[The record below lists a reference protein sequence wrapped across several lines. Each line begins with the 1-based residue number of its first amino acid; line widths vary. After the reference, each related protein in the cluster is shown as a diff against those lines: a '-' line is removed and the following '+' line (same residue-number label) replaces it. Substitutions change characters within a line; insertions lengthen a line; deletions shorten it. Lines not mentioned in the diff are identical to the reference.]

1 MSANGS
7 SPDEASPAN
16 RDGAA
21 VPASPEGGSGPWLAR
36 RWVFL
41 RYHWQDFS
49 ELVRRG
55 LRSLA
60 LRGPGP
66 TWRLV
71 RKRFLPHRREPYPL
85 VLYAGFDPARPTA
98 LPTAAHP
105 RATIIVPVHNHLDVT
120 LHCLHAIARSGD
132 HTPFE
137 VLVVDDASS
146 DDSARRLPAIP
157 GLRYLRNAE
166 NLGFIGACNAGAAAA
181 RGDMLVFLNNDTLVQ
196 PGWLDA
202 LLRTFDQHPGTGLAG
217 SKLVYPDGRLQEAG
231 GIVHADGQ
239 PANYGRFQDPLDPR
253 FNFVRRVDYC
263 SGAALAIPRALF
275 ARLGG
280 FDAHFSPAYFED
292 TDLAMRV
299 HAAGLDVRYQ
309 PASVVVHLEGVT
321 SGTDTT
327 RGVKAWQAANQDK
340 FFARWAATL
349 AEAHAVHDRADTHGF
364 AADAAARHR
373 YRLRVLVVDAYTP
386 TPDRDSGS
394 MRMVELMS
402 LLEQAGCAVSFIPQN
417 LAHDGARTAAL
428 QQLGVEAWW
437 QPWIG
442 NLSNWLRR
450 HGPRFDAVV
459 VSRHYVL
466 TPLLPMLRVL
476 APQARV
482 VFDTV
487 DLHFLREEREAG
499 QSGDPQAGR
508 AAARTREAELA
519 LVREVDSTWVVSEVE
534 QRLLAGLVPDAD
546 VRVVSNIHPVRDAA
560 PGREGRAGLLFVGG
574 FRHPPNVDAA
584 VWMATEILP
593 RVRERL
599 PDLELHVAGAEAP
612 APVLALAQL
621 PGVRVLGHVPDLA
634 PLLDACIAGV
644 APLRYGAGIKGK
656 VNQGLAQGLPMV
668 ATPCAVEGM
677 FLRDGEDVLVAGDAA
692 AFADA
697 IVRLAGDP
705 VLWARLQAGG
715 FENTR
720 RHFSRDVARST
731 LAPWLDGLR
740 AGAHAGA

>member
-1 MSANGS
+1 MSAS
-7 SPDEASPAN
+7 
-16 RDGAA
+16 
-21 VPASPEGGSGPWLAR
+21 GSGPEDAPTGQAERRAAAAAAGPPSADEGPGSWLAR
-36 RWVFL
+36 RWVHL
-41 RYHWQDFS
+41 RYQWQDLS
-49 ELVRRG
+49 ELGRRG

-71 RKRFLPHRREPYPL
+71 RERVLPQRRRPFPLALYP
-85 VLYAGFDPARPTA
+85 GFDTAGALA
-98 LPTAAHP
+98 LPDAPAP
-105 RATIIVPVHNHLDVT
+105 RATIVVPVHNQLDVT
-120 LHCLHAIARSGD
+120 LRCLNALARSGD
-132 HTPFE
+132 RTPFE

-146 DDSARRLPAIP
+146 DDSARRLPGIA
-157 GLRYLRNAE
+157 GLRYLRNAQ
-166 NLGFIGACNAGAAAA
+166 NLGFIGACNAGAALA

-202 LLRTFDQHPGTGLAG
+202 LLGTFDQHPRTGLAG

-231 GIVHADGQ
+231 GIVHADAQ
-239 PANYGRFQDPLDPR
+239 PANYGRFKDPSDPR

-275 ARLGG
+275 DRLGG
-280 FDAHFSPAYFED
+280 FDAHFAPAYFED

-299 HAAGLDVRYQ
+299 HAAGLEVRYQ

-321 SGTDTT
+321 SGTDPS
-327 RGVKAWQAANQDK
+327 RGIKAWQAANQHK
-340 FFARWAATL
+340 FRARWSATL
-349 AEAHAVHDRADTHGF
+349 ADAHAPHDPIDAQGL

-373 YRLRVLVVDAYTP
+373 YRRQVLVIDAYTP

-394 MRMVELMS
+394 VRMVELLA
-402 LLEQAGCAVSFIPQN
+402 LLEDAGCAVAFFPQN

-437 QPWIG
+437 RPWIG
-442 NLSNWLRR
+442 SVSRWLRR
-450 HGPRFDAVV
+450 NGPRFDAVV

-476 APQARV
+476 APQARI

-487 DLHFLREEREAG
+487 DLHFLRE
-499 QSGDPQAGR
+499 GR
-508 AAARTREAELA
+508 AAAQSGDAKAARAVERTREAELA
-519 LVREVDSTWVVSEVE
+519 LVRASDSTWVVSQVE
-534 QRLLAGLVPDAD
+534 QRLLAELVPGAD
-546 VRVVSNIHPVRDAA
+546 VRVVSNIHPVRASA
-560 PGREGRAGLLFVGG
+560 PGRAGRAGLLFVGG

-584 VWMATEILP
+584 LWMATEILP
-593 RVRERL
+593 RVRARR
-599 PDLELHVAGAEAP
+599 PDIELQLVGAEAP
-612 APVLALAQL
+612 AAILALARL

-634 PLLDACIAGV
+634 PLLEGCLAGV

-668 ATPCAVEGM
+668 ATSCAVEGM
-677 FLRDGEDVLVAGDAA
+677 FLRDGEDVLVADDAP

-697 IVRLAGDP
+697 IVRLADDEA
-705 VLWARLQAGG
+705 LWLRLQAGG
-715 FENTR
+715 LENTR
-720 RHFSRDVARST
+720 RHFSRDAARAV
-731 LAPWLDGLR
+731 LLPWLDGLR
-740 AGAHAGA
+740 A